1 MSMLVIPSALI
12 GETVDHLRAARRSE
26 RVVLWLGKRELD
38 VVRVCQVFVPAQIA
52 DADYFRIP
60 SDSMDALFR
69 HMRSS
74 RLMVAGQVHTHP
86 HEAFHSPADDTWAIV
101 RHEGGL
107 SLVVPRFCQATT
119 VATFVN
125 DAKVFRLDSND
136 EFVEVMPTTAY
147 TVIG

>member
-1 MSMLVIPSALI
+1 MSMLEITSALI

-26 RVVLWLGKRELD
+26 RVVLWLGKRAAD
-38 VVRVCQVFVPAQIA
+38 IVRVCEVFVPAQIA

-86 HEAFHSPADDTWAIV
+86 YDAFHSPVDDTWAIV

-107 SLVVPRFCQATT
+107 SLVVPRFCQMTT
-119 VATFVN
+119 AATFLN
-125 DAKVFRLDSND
+125 DAKVFRLDAND
-136 EFVEVMPTTAY
+136 HFVEVPPATVY